1 MENNLD
7 RATTGFRAGS
17 PDTAVLYLMTKVGMF
32 RIYGFL
38 GAILMIFLG
47 AI

>member
-1 MENNLD
+1 MSTNVGKMWEKSQNVVM
-7 RATTGFRAGS
+7 FR
-17 PDTAVLYLMTKVGMF
+17 VRFF